1 MTIINEFNKELKTLF
16 PNSNLSVL
24 KINELKLDICGD
36 LDAVD
41 FYEFLCKEK
50 WIVKNLE
57 KYLPVKDWKC
67 FRLHPQYAHVRNV
80 LRIASTD
87 TGVEKYAPCFDI
99 REFAIEQFIIAF
111 NAGIN
116 PSLNSLFT
124 AGIYLFI
131 SSLIRRYQYIQVEK
145 YQASSSISENTTDSL
160 DKPKYTCIITGEPDG
175 AGLDYITDHPWE
187 GNLEETI
194 QFNTIEELF
203 SHDVEGLFYQ
213 LFDNESGRRLGYGM
227 IDPDYPATD
236 IQDFEKESEPQGHLV
251 IISGFS
257 RAGKNA
263 IADGL
268 KELSD
273 NYIYSISATTRQPR
287 ADERNEV
294 DYHFITPECFENIK
308 ESGDFLE
315 TAEYC
320 GNSYGTLAL
329 PVTKALKEGRDMVLI
344 LETEG
349 AMKVKDLYPTA
360 LTFFV
365 AAPAA
370 DLKSRMKETGISEDD
385 MKKRLAEIQKEITM
399 IPKYDY
405 LIMNENGK
413 LEKNIELVHNIIKGQ
428 KSKTSENL
436 DVIEELRK
444 EFC

>member
-360 LTFFV
+360 LTFFR
-365 AAPAA
+365 
-370 DLKSRMKETGISEDD
+370 SCTCCRS
-385 MKKRLAEIQKEITM
+385 EIQDER
-399 IPKYDY
+399 DRDF
-405 LIMNENGK
+405 G
-413 LEKNIELVHNIIKGQ
+413 
-428 KSKTSENL
+428 
-436 DVIEELRK
+436 R
-444 EFC
+444 

>member
-1 MTIINEFNKELKTLF
+1 MTIINKFNEELKTLF
-16 PNSNLSVL
+16 PNSRLTVL
-24 KINELKLDICGD
+24 KVNDTKLDICGD
-36 LDAVD
+36 LDTLD
-41 FYEFLCKEK
+41 FYKFLFEEK
-50 WIVKNLE
+50 WIMENLG
-57 KYLPVKDWKC
+57 KYLPIRDWKC
-67 FRLHPQYAHVRNV
+67 FRLRPRCTHARKT

-99 REFAIEQFIIAF
+99 RDFAIEQFIIAF
-111 NAGIN
+111 NVGIN

-124 AGIYLFI
+124 AAIYLFI
-131 SSLIRRYQYIQVEK
+131 CALIRRYEDVLAEES
-145 YQASSSISENTTDSL
+145 QASICISENIPDSS
-160 DKPKYTCIITGEPDG
+160 DKPKYTCIITSEPDG
-175 AGLDYITDHPWE
+175 PGLAYISDHPWE

-194 QFNTIEELF
+194 QFNTIGELF
-203 SHDVEGLFYQ
+203 AHDVEGLFYQ

-236 IQDFEKESEPQGHLV
+236 IQDFEKESERQGHLI

-308 ESGDFLE
+308 ESGGFLE

-329 PVTKALKEGRDMVLI
+329 PVTKALKEGRDMVLV

-349 AMKVKDLYPTA
+349 AMKVKDLFPTA

-365 AAPAA
+365 AAPVA
-370 DLKSRMKETGISEDD
+370 DLKSRMKKTGISEDD

-436 DVIEELRK
+436 DVIEALRK

>member
-145 YQASSSISENTTDSL
+145 YQASSSISKNTTDSL

-308 ESGDFLE
+308 ESGGFLE